1 MIEIG
6 LINKDRTSILGE
18 KLISLGFEGSNSFFS
33 KKMNGCEIYAFPDP
47 DALCIEVHQDYCQT
61 ILLGESFFEFSNP
74 DEFIEAL
81 SNLKIITSNVRA
93 TTSVAGDVSKV
104 VFNDT
109 DSITQE
115 DCEFDSLFDDDIR
128 DNKEMKISY
137 KIQ

>member
-1 MIEIG
+1 
-6 LINKDRTSILGE
+6 
-18 KLISLGFEGSNSFFS
+18 
-33 KKMNGCEIYAFPDP
+33 MNGCEIYAFPDP
-47 DALCIEVHQDYCQT
+47 DALCIEVHYDYCQT

-93 TTSVAGDVSKV
+93 TASVAYEGDVSKV

-115 DCEFDSLFDDDIR
+115 DCESASLFEDDIR
-128 DNKEMKISY
+128 DDKEMKIY
-137 KIQ
+137 YEIQ